1 MRTGPSQS
9 GGAFAPQLLQEKPT
23 GVPTEKEE
31 QRTPSYTRAASPER
45 VPIDLGVK
53 AAFRA
58 ALFQPTRLT
67 TAC

>member
-1 MRTGPSQS
+1 MRTGPNQS
-9 GGAFAPQLLQEKPT
+9 GGEFALPLLQEKPT
-23 GVPTEKEE
+23 GVPTEEEE
-31 QRTPSYTRAASPER
+31 QRAPSYTHAASPEC

-53 AAFRA
+53 AAFHA